1 MKSIQ
6 QKLLVS
12 FLGLT
17 AAAALV
23 CGGMGIAAK
32 TMPIH
37 TRHWN
42 RI

>member
-23 CGGMGIAAK
+23 CGGMGIAANYAN
-32 TMPIH
+32 T
-37 TRHWN
+37 
-42 RI
+42 